1 MALYP
6 NGRYLTRSPG
16 RHFGPGPGLE
26 VAARS
31 RSDRLNQFVNAE
43 RLKTASTPDGYGTQA
58 LVPPLIA
65 GSMSAKKPVAT
76 LCGQANLLSGAPMSG
91 SFASALVGSGNLSL
105 IVGLSGSGIVVRLS
119 GAQADLKL
127 TMALTGQGEIA
138 LTGQGNLSLI
148 VPFAARSGSKVLAF
162 AGQADL
168 KGLCSLAGS
177 FSPFT
182 ELSPQNLANAV
193 WSALASQFDTPGSM
207 GARLNAASAGGVD
220 LSALA
225 AAILAALQATAIPV
239 NVKQIND
246 TPVTGAGVDGDEWG
260 PA

>member
-26 VAARS
+26 LAARA
-31 RSDRLNQFVNAE
+31 RGDRLNQFVNVD
-43 RLKTASTPDGYGTQA
+43 RLKTASTPDGYGAQA
-58 LVPPLIA
+58 VVPPLTA
-65 GSMSAKKPVAT
+65 GSMSAKKQIAA
-76 LCGQANLLSGAPMSG
+76 LSGQANLLSGAPMSG
-91 SFASALVGSGNLSL
+91 SFASTLAGSGNLSL
-105 IVGLSGSGIVVRLS
+105 IVGLSGSGVMLRLAGS
-119 GAQADLKL
+119 QADLKL
-127 TMALTGQGEIA
+127 TMALSGSGEIHFSGQGR
-138 LTGQGNLSLI
+138 LSLV
-148 VPFAARSGSKVLAF
+148 VPFAARPGSKVLTF
-162 AGQADL
+162 SGQADL
-168 KGLCSLAGS
+168 KGLCSLSGA

-193 WSALASQFDTPGSM
+193 WGALSSQFNSVGSM
-207 GARLNAASAGGVD
+207 GARLNTASSGGVD
-220 LSALA
+220 LNALT

-246 TPVTGAGVDGDEWG
+246 TPLEGSGIAGDEWG